1 MTEGKNRHWILN
13 ARPAGKLTGEEFL
26 WNEAPIPRTSDGQ
39 VLIRI
44 LWLSIDPAQRI
55 WMARD
60 SYKPAVPLG
69 DVMQSFAV
77 GQVIESRHP
86 DFKPGD
92 IVRGDFS
99 WQDYLVTDGKG
110 FGGMQ
115 KVAPD
120 MPPSLA
126 LSLFGINGL
135 TAYFGITEVGKI
147 KAGETVVVSG
157 AAGATGSVAG
167 QIAKIK
173 GCRVIGTAGGTAKCA
188 WLVDEAHFDAAIDYK
203 SEDVGARLSEL
214 CPNGI
219 DVFFDNIG
227 GEVLNEVLARINLN
241 ARIVLCGSISKSDAA
256 APQPGP
262 ANYSNLV
269 AKRARMEGFTG
280 LDYPARIPEALE
292 ALGRWRQDGS
302 LVHKEDVAYG
312 LENAPKAL
320 LRLFSG
326 ENFGK
331 QLVKVADVAA

>member
-1 MTEGKNRHWILN
+1 MTDSKNRRWILN
-13 ARPAGKLTGEEFL
+13 ARPVGKLSGEEFL
-26 WNEAPIPRTSDGQ
+26 WNEESIQRPSDGQ
-39 VLIRI
+39 MLLRT
-44 LWLSIDPAQRI
+44 LWLSVDPAQRI

-60 SYKPAVPLG
+60 SYKPAVRLG

-77 GQVIESRHP
+77 GQVIESHHP

-92 IVRGDFS
+92 LVQGDFS
-99 WQDYLVTDGKG
+99 WQDYVVTDGKG

-115 KVAPD
+115 KVAPGT
-120 MPPSLA
+120 PPNLA

-135 TAYFGITEVGKI
+135 TSYFGMIEIGKI

-173 GCRVIGTAGGTAKCA
+173 GCGVVGTAGGKNKCN
-188 WLVDEAHFDAAIDYK
+188 WLVNEAHFDAAIDYK

-219 DVFFDNIG
+219 DVFFDNVG

-241 ARIVLCGSISKSDAA
+241 ARIALCGSISKSDAA
-256 APQPGP
+256 TPQPGP

-269 AKRARMEGFTG
+269 ARRARMEGFTG
-280 LDYPARIPEALE
+280 LDYLMRLPEAFE
-292 ALGRWRQDGS
+292 ALGRWHRDGS
-302 LVHKEDVAYG
+302 LVHKEDIAYG

-331 QLVKVADVAA
+331 QLVKVADAAA

>member
-1 MTEGKNRHWILN
+1 M
-13 ARPAGKLTGEEFL
+13 
-26 WNEAPIPRTSDGQ
+26 
-39 VLIRI
+39 V
-44 LWLSIDPAQRI
+44 
-55 WMARD
+55 RD

-69 DVMQSFAV
+69 AVMQSFAV

-86 DFKPGD
+86 DLRPGD

-99 WQDYLVTDGKG
+99 WQDYVITDGKG

-115 KVAPD
+115 KVAPGR
-120 MPPSLA
+120 PPNLA
-126 LSLFGINGL
+126 LSLFGVNGL
-135 TAYFGITEVGKI
+135 TSYFGMIEIGKI

-173 GCRVIGTAGGTAKCA
+173 GCQVIGTAGGTAKCA
-188 WLVDEAHFDAAIDYK
+188 WLVNEAHFDAAIDYK

-219 DVFFDNIG
+219 DVFFDNVG
-227 GEVLNEVLARINLN
+227 GEVLDEVLARINLN

-256 APQPGP
+256 TPQPGP

-269 AKRARMEGFTG
+269 ARRGRMEGFTG
-280 LDYPARIPEALE
+280 LDYPARVPEAFE
-292 ALGRWRQDGS
+292 ALGRWQRDGS
-302 LVHKEDVAYG
+302 LVHKEDVVHG

-320 LRLFSG
+320 LRLFAG

-331 QLVKVADVAA
+331 QLVKVADAAA